1 MCRPCSLAVCY
12 FSLPPPLFPSLP
24 PYVDFC
30 QFSLSIHVG
39 QFTGVPCFLSSWT
52 SLPHIYHVF
61 PSFSRWS
68 FGVRLD
74 EKGCG
79 NSCKGLWPLPLSIK
93 RGGLKFSLKL
103 CIVGIRS
110 CQTDTA
116 GLSSFLP
123 SFCPYR
129 VTLYMTQSL
138 SLKTRLS
145 HSAFCSQLAQS
156 LRFKFQSPMK
166 IIWWS
171 EVGPHVPCGWEDVLV
186 MWHKHGHWGPSLQ
199 QKLWLRV
206 VPREGAHGWTDS
218 PPRYV
223 CHKRPK

>member
-12 FSLPPPLFPSLP
+12 FSLSPPLFPSLP

-61 PSFSRWS
+61 PSFSCWG
-68 FGVRLD
+68 FGVRLFRRLD
-74 EKGCG
+74 EKGYG

-93 RGGLKFSLKL
+93 RGGLKSSLKL

-123 SFCPYR
+123 PFVLKSHLVYDSEPQPENQTFPFCLLQSTSSVSQVQIPKPYENNLMGWGW
-129 VTLYMTQSL
+129 VT
-138 SLKTRLS
+138 
-145 HSAFCSQLAQS
+145 C
-156 LRFKFQSPMK
+156 PM
-166 IIWWS
+166 
-171 EVGPHVPCGWEDVLV
+171 
-186 MWHKHGHWGPSLQ
+186 
-199 QKLWLRV
+199 WLRGCAGHV
-206 VPREGAHGWTDS
+206 T
-218 PPRYV
+218 
-223 CHKRPK
+223 